1 MFLTLEQDTRL
12 CCDKL
17 FDYFAK
23 ERNIGNK
30 SVVFKNLLVEVILFQ
45 TGRTCDNFKTEGNSP
60 VISD

>member
-12 CCDKL
+12 FCDKL

-30 SVVFKNLLVEVILFQ
+30 SVVFKNLLVEVILF
-45 TGRTCDNFKTEGNSP
+45 
-60 VISD
+60 SDGAYV